1 MKTTIRRIALFALT
15 LALVFALTA
24 CGGNS
29 GSEEPVPGE
38 TTEYGTNEIADILND
53 GYQIVQTTCDETA
66 WKGIFT
72 KDGKWDKVYLA
83 KAPMTAELYAKY
95 DGISFDDEDYDAKKE
110 AFVTY
115 LEDATVTDITDR
127 VPTQDELDKLYIG
140 KTMGDLEAE
149 GFENSGY
156 SSNPDTLM
164 DTKFYYD
171 GPSYCITVA
180 PELGTKIDMEDM
192 SNNDIRKIV
201 IARVEFQS
209 LSEGA
214 ME

>member
-1 MKTTIRRIALFALT
+1 MKTTLRRIAAIALT
-15 LALVFALTA
+15 LVLAFALTA

-29 GSEEPVPGE
+29 SDNVPGE
-38 TTEYGTNEIADILND
+38 TTEFGTNAIAEMLNQGYEIAQMN
-53 GYQIVQTTCDETA
+53 CDETMWRA
-66 WKGIFT
+66 TLT
-72 KDGKWDKVYLA
+72 KDGSWDVVYLA
-83 KAPMTAELYAKY
+83 KAKMTADLYAKY
-95 DGISFDDEDYDAKKE
+95 DGISFDDEDYDAKRL

-115 LEDATVTDITDR
+115 LEDATVTDISDR
-127 VPTQDELDKLYIG
+127 VPAQAELDKLYIG

-149 GFENSGY
+149 GFENTGY
-156 SSNPDTLM
+156 SSDPDTL

-192 SNNDIRKIV
+192 SNNDIRKLV
-201 IARVEFQS
+201 IASVQFQC

-214 ME
+214 MD